1 MGRFQSCFNFAFN
14 SNLRQYSADNTV
26 KLWDRRK
33 LGATGESCCVHT
45 FSLHTEA
52 LTTVQWCPD
61 QKGVFASGGDDGYL
75 NIWDASKIGAAQ
87 TPEQKKAGPPEMMF
101 QHAGHRSGVR
111 PAATA
116 KHSPCFTEILQTA
129 AMLYSLLFIN
139 TGSVFLE
146 RCQPTSVPISTRA

>member
-1 MGRFQSCFNFAFN
+1 VDWSLLDEHMIITG
-14 SNLRQYSADNTV
+14 SADNTV

-87 TPEQKKAGPPEMMF
+87 TP
-101 QHAGHRSGVR
+101 V
-111 PAATA
+111 
-116 KHSPCFTEILQTA
+116 
-129 AMLYSLLFIN
+129 
-139 TGSVFLE
+139 E
-146 RCQPTSVPISTRA
+146 RCRLTLSHPRRKRLELSA